1 MTSAPGRRDLLAV
14 EDLRVSFAARAAM
27 FARERRRVVAVDGVS
42 FTLEPGETLAL
53 VGESGSG
60 KSTVARAILGLVP
73 YSGTIRIEGRDLAKL
88 PGGERRALTRRL
100 QMVFQDPYS
109 SLDPSMRVEDIVAEP
124 LDIHEHL
131 GRTAR
136 RDRVLELLDAV
147 GLSRDFAARFPA
159 QLSGGQRQRVAIA
172 RAVILRP
179 SVLVCDEAVSALDV
193 STQAQVIRVLA
204 ELTRDMHMSNIFI
217 THDLALATKIADRVA
232 VMYFGK
238 IVEAGASGAVFPAPA
253 HPYTQ
258 CLLSAV
264 PIPHPRV
271 QRGRQRIPMIGELP
285 NALER
290 PTGCVFHPRCPR
302 AMDVCRREAPAVTVA
317 ADGRLVSCH
326 LMDMSERSEAS

>member
-1 MTSAPGRRDLLAV
+1 MTAPVRDLLAV
-14 EDLRVSFAARAAM
+14 DELRVSFAGRTALFSRD
-27 FARERRRVVAVDGVS
+27 RRRIVAVDGVS
-42 FTLEPGETLAL
+42 FALEPGETLAL

-73 YSGTIRIEGRDLAKL
+73 YAGTIRVEGRDLAKL
-88 PGGERRALTRRL
+88 GGRERRLLTRRL

-124 LDIHEHL
+124 LDIHERL
-131 GRTAR
+131 AAGPR

-147 GLSRDFAARFPA
+147 GLNRDFATRFPA

-193 STQAQVIRVLA
+193 STQAQVIRLLA
-204 ELTRDMHMSNIFI
+204 ELTREMHMSNIFI
-217 THDLALATKIADRVA
+217 THDLALAARIADRVA

-238 IVEAGASGAVFPAPA
+238 IVEEGPSSRVFPAPA

-264 PIPHPRV
+264 PIPNPRM
-271 QRGRQRIPMIGELP
+271 QRERQRIPMIGELP

-290 PTGCVFHPRCPR
+290 PRGCVFHPRCPQVMDICR
-302 AMDVCRREAPAVTVA
+302 TEAPAMTVTDDGRIVACHLMSLPGRERREA
-317 ADGRLVSCH
+317 S
-326 LMDMSERSEAS
+326 

>member
-1 MTSAPGRRDLLAV
+1 MDAILAV
-14 EDLRVSFAARAAM
+14 EDLRVSFAAHAAM
-27 FARERRRVVAVDGVS
+27 FTRDRRRIVAVDGVS
-42 FTLEPGETLAL
+42 FALGPGETLAL

-73 YSGTIRIEGRDLAKL
+73 YSGTIRIDGRDVAKL
-88 PGGERRALTRRL
+88 PRGERRALTRRL

-131 GRTAR
+131 GGGAR
-136 RDRVLELLDAV
+136 RDRVRELLDAV

-204 ELTRDMHMSNIFI
+204 ELTREMHMSNIFI
-217 THDLALATKIADRVA
+217 THDLALAAKIADRVA

-238 IVEAGASGAVFPAPA
+238 MVEVGTSATVFPAPA

-271 QRGRQRIPMIGELP
+271 QRGRQPIPMIGELP
-285 NALER
+285 NALQR
-290 PTGCVFHPRCPR
+290 PEGCLFHPRCPK
-302 AMDVCRREAPAVTVA
+302 AMEVCRREAPAITTA
-317 ADGRLVSCH
+317 ADGRLVACH
-326 LMDMSERSEAS
+326 LVTARDAS